1 MAATME
7 HERVPSDGK
16 FNASHIDDP
25 IAEKGYQQSASSDD
39 EEYSPLEQRKIV
51 HRVDRRLVLTCGV
64 MYCISLMDRINL
76 GQAAI
81 AGMTKELKLS
91 VGFRYVG
98 LDSDPSISVLTFSL

>member
-1 MAATME
+1 MATTM
-7 HERVPSDGK
+7 HPERVPGDAK
-16 FNASHIDDP
+16 FNANHIDDP
-25 IAEKGYQQSASSDD
+25 IAEKGYQQSALSDD
-39 EEYSPLEQRKIV
+39 EEYTPLEQRKIV

-98 LDSDPSISVLTFSL
+98 LYPDC